1 MKKSATASDLP
12 RMSWPGRVS
21 RFARLR
27 EGGPGRPVRLLGMA
41 AVAACLGLW
50 GRIIMDG
57 HGMNSPGPAMI
68 LLSFLWLGFL
78 LVWLLIKAG
87 LRDTQVTFYMSGQGT
102 GIQTSKAQKQLD
114 RRIGVLTRLVFLS
127 TLKGGQWSA
136 WQPFTPWKEVKRV
149 DVNRETREILIC
161 GGPWDIRLTCTKEN
175 FSRALNMLRQYR
187 PHAFGD

>member
-27 EGGPGRPVRLLGMA
+27 EGGPGRPVLLLGMT
-41 AVAACLGLW
+41 AVAACLGLR
-50 GRIIMDG
+50 GRIIMEG
-57 HGMNSPGPAMI
+57 QGMNSPGPAMI
-68 LLSFLWLGFL
+68 LLGFLWLGFL

-87 LRDTQVTFYMSGQGT
+87 LRDTQVTFYMSGQGV

-136 WQPFTPWKEVKRV
+136 WQPFTPWKKVKRV
-149 DVNRETREILIC
+149 EVNRKAREILIC
-161 GGPWDIRLTCTKEN
+161 GGPWDVRLTCTEEN